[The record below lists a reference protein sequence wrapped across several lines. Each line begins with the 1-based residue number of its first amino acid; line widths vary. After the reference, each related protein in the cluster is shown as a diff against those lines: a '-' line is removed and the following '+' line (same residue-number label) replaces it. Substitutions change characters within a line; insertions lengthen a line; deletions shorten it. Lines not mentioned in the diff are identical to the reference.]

1 MDLKK
6 RAEYHK
12 KNQKGLSPF
21 GIGLFDNPVGSME
34 TFNNSTCMGEELNES
49 NGQEDFNTVK
59 SLLKIASEGS
69 DNEKVKA
76 VSDVVEALPEDAVV
90 ELFNDLT
97 EVFNDITLTDKN
109 KDDIANS
116 AGINYEGQGPDLLSK
131 FLDFIDI
138 HQQCKDNP
146 KLVKSVV
153 MVILSIVMILEPTPV
168 VEIILAIISTLPAN
182 WISTLVSV
190 LSWLQPGTWLPALAN
205 YSYDKSKGKNMV
217 DIKENLNQRD
227 IRTGNAYDL
236 LNLYSSLRLDDNQR
250 NNLIEMLACN
260 STNESVYNFL
270 ASGCKTTLNEDA
282 DNYESDG
289 WDDDGVV
296 QGASFFCDGYDWKWI
311 RRIGDVEHL
320 DFDNWAVWM
329 AFRPEDENRPEGR
342 NIVNFFVVDEDTGF
356 IDWGPVETEKEAREF
371 LQSKVSDWDE
381 DYLPESVNDNSL
393 KEELWDSTRVIDL
406 VRYYLDRGNPPF
418 DTLANLIINQ
428 MKKEGSALPV
438 NMTDFFDKLYSAVDI
453 YNADLDDDGLDEC
466 KNINEDLTDIDSV
479 KLNNEIKAAADKFV
493 IETLGYDSSFA
504 NDYIIVVTE
513 DTKFEDSNELC
524 VKVEV
529 RTELD
534 YEETT
539 NLASVLNK
547 IVMKY
552 DPQAYFDHET
562 SNIIVSYLRLDQSD
576 DIVDNEFV
584 NQYIPKI
591 NDSTDRDE
599 LLTLYR
605 DIRKL
610 WNDAKIT
617 SGTAEEI
624 LTKIADKVYSL
635 DEKLSKE
642 TDPNKKAELEKQ
654 IDDLEDE
661 IGDAIDDDDIYAQT
675 SLIKKQQILQEGPK
689 EKSNAKI
696 ICDDLN
702 NYLKENGCNV
712 DVGIYDEN
720 TLMAGIEWGDW
731 KHDHQKF
738 RNLVTD
744 FFWDINEEIKL
755 KHKITDTDGS
765 DTYSADY
772 KIYLQNEPIWLD
784 AKDIDNNFE
793 VDEDL
798 SEDDLGHILYNNES
812 DRIHIVTKDEA
823 LNEERNT
830 VEYNNTKYRI
840 NIDGDEIQ
848 ISSSHPYDDAEY
860 CWAKSKDNGYT
871 FIIYRDGKQIEFF
884 ESESEDFSDVLAEM
898 DRLDKDIKPIMVH
911 N

>member
-6 RAEYHK
+6 RTEYHK
-12 KNQKGLSPF
+12 KKQKGLSPF
-21 GIGLFDNPVGSME
+21 GIGIFNNPVGSME

-49 NGQEDFNTVK
+49 NSQEDFNTVK
-59 SLLKIASEGS
+59 LLLKIASEGS

-90 ELFNDLT
+90 ELFDDLT

-109 KDDIANS
+109 KNDIANS

-153 MVILSIVMILEPTPV
+153 MVILSIVMVLEPTPV

-205 YSYDKSKGKNMV
+205 YSYDKLKGKNMV

-236 LNLYSSLRLDDNQR
+236 VNLYSSLRLDDNQR

-270 ASGCKTTLNEDA
+270 ASGCRTTLNEDA

-371 LQSKVSDWDE
+371 LQSKVNDWEE
-381 DYLPESVNDNSL
+381 D
-393 KEELWDSTRVIDL
+393 
-406 VRYYLDRGNPPF
+406 
-418 DTLANLIINQ
+418 
-428 MKKEGSALPV
+428 
-438 NMTDFFDKLYSAVDI
+438 
-453 YNADLDDDGLDEC
+453 
-466 KNINEDLTDIDSV
+466 
-479 KLNNEIKAAADKFV
+479 
-493 IETLGYDSSFA
+493 
-504 NDYIIVVTE
+504 
-513 DTKFEDSNELC
+513 
-524 VKVEV
+524 
-529 RTELD
+529 
-534 YEETT
+534 
-539 NLASVLNK
+539 
-547 IVMKY
+547 
-552 DPQAYFDHET
+552 
-562 SNIIVSYLRLDQSD
+562 
-576 DIVDNEFV
+576 
-584 NQYIPKI
+584 
-591 NDSTDRDE
+591 
-599 LLTLYR
+599 
-605 DIRKL
+605 
-610 WNDAKIT
+610 
-617 SGTAEEI
+617 
-624 LTKIADKVYSL
+624 L
-635 DEKLSKE
+635 DEKLFKE
-642 TDPNKKAELEKQ
+642 TDLNKKVELQKQ
-654 IDDLEDE
+654 INELEDE
-661 IGDAIDDDDIYAQT
+661 IGDAIDDDDMYAQT
-675 SLIKKQQILQEGPK
+675 ALVKKQKILQEGPK

-696 ICDDLN
+696 ICDELN

-731 KHDHQKF
+731 KHDHQNF
-738 RNLVTD
+738 RNLVLD
-744 FFWDINEEIKL
+744 FFWGINEEIRL

-784 AKDIDNNFE
+784 ANDVDNDIE

-798 SEDDLGHILYNNES
+798 SEDDLGHILYNDKS
-812 DRIHIVTKDEA
+812 DRIHIVTKDET

-884 ESESEDFSDVLAEM
+884 ESESEDFSDILAEM

>member
-6 RAEYHK
+6 RAKYHK
-12 KNQKGLSPF
+12 KKQKGLSPF
-21 GIGLFDNPVGSME
+21 GIGIFDNPVGGME

-49 NGQEDFNTVK
+49 NSQEDFNTVK
-59 SLLKIASEGS
+59 SLLKIASES
-69 DNEKVKA
+69 ADNDKVKA
-76 VSDVVEALPEDAVV
+76 VSNIVEVLPEDAVI
-90 ELFNDLT
+90 ELFDDLT
-97 EVFNDITLTDKN
+97 EVFNDIKLTDKN
-109 KDDIANS
+109 KNDIANS
-116 AGINYEGQGPDLLSK
+116 VGIDYEGQGPDLLSK

-168 VEIILAIISTLPAN
+168 VEIILAIVSTLPAN
-182 WISTLVSV
+182 WISNLVSAI
-190 LSWLQPGTWLPALAN
+190 SWLQPGTWFPTLAN
-205 YSYDKSKGKNMV
+205 YSYDKLKGKNM

-236 LNLYSSLRLDDNQR
+236 VNLYSSLRLDNNQR

-270 ASGCKTTLNEDA
+270 VSGCKTTLNEDA
-282 DNYESDG
+282 NDYESDY
-289 WDDDGVV
+289 WDDDVV
-296 QGASFFCDGYDWKWI
+296 SQGASFFCDGYDWKWI

-342 NIVNFFVVDEDTGF
+342 NVVNFFVVDEDTGF

-371 LQSKVSDWDE
+371 LQSKVNDWENDELSEAANHDALTPEEKELLDLSSDMGFWF
-381 DYLPESVNDNSL
+381 DNVL
-393 KEELWDSTRVIDL
+393 DNEE
-406 VRYYLDRGNPPF
+406 
-418 DTLANLIINQ
+418 
-428 MKKEGSALPV
+428 
-438 NMTDFFDKLYSAVDI
+438 I
-453 YNADLDDDGLDEC
+453 YNKYQNAKAKLDEC

-479 KLNNEIKAAADKFV
+479 KLNNEIKTAADEFV
-493 IETLGYDSSFA
+493 IEKLGYDSSFVD
-504 NDYIIVVTE
+504 DYVIVKTE

-539 NLASVLNK
+539 DLASVLDK
-547 IVMKY
+547 IVTKY
-552 DPQAYFDHET
+552 DPQAYFDHKT
-562 SNIIVSYLRLDQSD
+562 SNVIVSYLRLDQSD
-576 DIVDNEFV
+576 DIVDTEFV

-591 NDSTDRDE
+591 NNSNNRAE
-599 LLTLYR
+599 LLAIYR

-610 WNDAKIT
+610 WNNAKIT
-617 SGTAEEI
+617 SGTAEEV
-624 LTKIADKVYSL
+624 LTKISYKAYDL

-642 TDPNKKAELEKQ
+642 TDPNKKAALKKQ
-654 IDDLEDE
+654 IAELDDE
-661 IGDAIDDDDIYAQT
+661 IGDAIDDDDMYAQT
-675 SLIKKQQILQEGPK
+675 SLVKKQKILQEGPK

-696 ICDDLN
+696 ICDGLN

-720 TLMAGIEWGDW
+720 TLIASIEWGDW
-731 KHDHQKF
+731 KHDHQNF
-738 RNLVTD
+738 RNLVMD
-744 FFWDINEEIKL
+744 FFWDINEEIKI

-765 DTYSADY
+765 DTFSADY

-784 AKDIDNNFE
+784 AKDIDNDFE
-793 VDEDL
+793 VHEDL
-798 SEDDLGHILYNNES
+798 SEDDLGHVLYNDKS
-812 DRIHIVTKDEA
+812 DRMHIVTKDEA
-823 LNEERNT
+823 LNEERST
-830 VEYNNTKYRI
+830 IEYNNTKYHI
-840 NIDGDEIQ
+840 NINGNEIQ
-848 ISSSHPYDDAEY
+848 ISSSHPYDDANY

-884 ESESEDFSDVLAEM
+884 ESESEDFDDVLAEM
-898 DRLDKDIKPIMVH
+898 NRLDKDIKPIMVH